1 VFVVRGGKAARATL
15 KLGYDDGPWVEVRSG
30 LKAGDQVVVAGKSA
44 LRDGSAV
51 KVLDGA
57 ASAQPAKAAQ

>member
-1 VFVVRGGKAARATL
+1 
-15 KLGYDDGPWVEVRSG
+15 VEVRSG

-44 LRDGSAV
+44 LREGSAV
-51 KVLDGA
+51 KVLDSA